1 MNIVV
6 VGGGKVGATL
16 IEQLSNEEHD
26 ITVVDV
32 NQKVLTNIS
41 NRYDIVTVCGNGAAY
56 PIQIQ
61 AGVEKADL
69 IIATTSMDERN
80 ILCCMVAGQV
90 GAKYTIARVRNPEYA
105 SHMQYLQD
113 NLKLS
118 MSINPE
124 QEAAREIMRI
134 LHFPAAIR
142 VNQFMHDR
150 VEMIEIRRAEGN
162 PLIGLSLS
170 EMKNRYDQNILI
182 CAVSRENKSYIP
194 NGNFVLHQDDHITL
208 LGSPADLNSLT
219 KKLNPS
225 IRKVKNVM
233 IVGGSRIAHYL
244 CEMLT
249 SRGVKTKIIDCDE
262 NRCRELC
269 EQLPDTRIIH
279 GDARDRELL
288 QEEGIERMDAFIS
301 LTGLDEENIIASMFA
316 SSCGV
321 PKIISK
327 ISDRDMARMVD
338 KLGLDIVISP
348 KTLTA
353 DLILRFVRSI
363 AYAGGSSVKTLYTI
377 SNGNIEVME
386 YLVDGALPFL
396 GKPLA
401 DLPIR
406 SGILIACVIRDG
418 QPLIAGG
425 STTICLGDSVIIVA
439 PKGRLKNLAD
449 IV

>member
-6 VGGGKVGATL
+6 VGGGKVGSTL
-16 IEQLSNEEHD
+16 VEQLSNEEHD

-41 NRYDIVTVCGNGAAY
+41 NRYDIVTLCGNGAAY
-56 PIQIQ
+56 PVQIQ

-124 QEAAREIMRI
+124 QEAAKEIMRI

-150 VEMIEIRRAEGN
+150 VEMIEIRLSEGN
-162 PLIGLSLS
+162 PLVGLSLG
-170 EMKNRYDQNILI
+170 EMKNRYSQNVLV
-182 CAVSRENKSYIP
+182 CAVSRDGKSYIP
-194 NGNFVLHQDDHITL
+194 GGNFILHQDDHITL
-208 LGSPADLNSLT
+208 LGSPADLNSFT
-219 KKLNPS
+219 KELIPS

-244 CEMLT
+244 CDMLAEH
-249 SRGVKTKIIDCDE
+249 GVKTKIIDCDE
-262 NRCRELC
+262 NRCRELS

-301 LTGLDEENIIASMFA
+301 LTGLDEENIIASMYA

-321 PKIISK
+321 PKVISK

-338 KLGLDIVISP
+338 RLGLDIVISP
-348 KTLTA
+348 KILTA
-353 DLILRFVRSI
+353 DLIVRFVRSI
-363 AYAGGSSVKTLYTI
+363 AYAGKNTVRTLYTI
-377 SNGNIEVME
+377 SDGSIEVME
-386 YLVDGALPFL
+386 YFVDGDLPFI
-396 GKPLA
+396 GKPLS

-406 SGILIACVIRDG
+406 SNILIACIIRDG
-418 QPLIAGG
+418 VPLIAGG
-425 STTICLGDSVIIVA
+425 STSICQGDSVIVVA
-439 PKGRLKNLAD
+439 RKGRLKSLAD